1 MADNLLTIGTSGVL
15 ASTGLLNTTG
25 NNISNLNSK
34 GYVRQSTEYQSSIL
48 GLGVGRGFFEGGDEE
63 LGSFHGRTA
72 TNGGLCRKVG
82 WEGLQ
87 NRGSVGRCLPGVG
100 PSSHRIRYAICHARC
115 IIQTVQKFGVDYA

>member
-48 GLGVGRGFFEGGDEE
+48 GLGVGKG
-63 LGSFHGRTA
+63 T
-72 TNGGLCRKVG
+72 TNVDFNAPMRAALPTG
-82 WEGLQ
+82 WPM
-87 NRGSVGRCLPGVG
+87 NSPCCNCVV
-100 PSSHRIRYAICHARC
+100 IRPL
-115 IIQTVQKFGVDYA
+115 